1 MNIGEAGMKG
11 MGVIL
16 AQRKKGVDKYGQTI
30 EECNY
35 TPMQLA
41 AGAAE
46 ELADGLVYI
55 SEAIRRVER
64 APKLYVRL
72 VDLQAMQGANHV
84 AQIAV
89 SAIQTEEFNV
99 ELIAMQVRP

>member
-16 AQRKKGVDKYGQTI
+16 SQRKKGVDKYGQTI

-35 TPMQLA
+35 TPEQLI

-72 VDLQAMQGANHV
+72 QDLIDMQGASHV
-84 AQIAV
+84 ATLAV
-89 SAIQTEEFNV
+89 SAIQTDEFNA
-99 ELIAMQVRP
+99 ELIGMAVTP